1 MDKKQTLLKLLEEPE
16 NKFKEYKK
24 YSSGGFLNRLK
35 KLMRYR
41 WKYLKYAIS
50 EITRKPL
57 LVKEKVFWGEGF
69 FTHLPDGRY
78 ISLFGTL
85 GDSEIKL
92 IRFFIKNLER
102 NSVFFD
108 IGASYGF
115 YSMLAKQLITEG
127 EIHAFEPTPNI
138 SDLLQKNLLNKDRI
152 FLNQVALF
160 NSEGVINFYENL
172 VGKSGLNT
180 FNVFNIK
187 SIVNQDLFKQIRV
200 STTTLDKYCLSHSRP
215 TFIKIDV
222 EGAEGQVIE
231 GAIETLKN
239 ESPIIVMEVWRNP
252 LNNEG
257 HLRAIEVLKKFGY
270 KPYSITNNGELKS
283 KEKIEPE
290 KDIIALDDNFV
301 FIKS

>member
-1 MDKKQTLLKLLEEPE
+1 MDKRQILLHLLEKSE
-16 NKFKEYKK
+16 NSFKKFSK
-24 YSSGGFLNRLK
+24 GGFFNQMK

-41 WKYLKYAIS
+41 GKYLKYAIS
-50 EITRKPL
+50 ELTKKPL
-57 LVKEKVFWGEGF
+57 LVKGKTFWGEDF
-69 FTHLPDGRY
+69 FTHLPGDKY
-78 ISLFGTL
+78 IFLFNIL

-92 IRFFIKNLER
+92 TKFFIKNLKS
-102 NSVFFD
+102 NSIFFD
-108 IGASYGF
+108 IGTNYGF

-138 SDLLQKNLLNKDRI
+138 FDLLQKNLLNKDRI

-180 FNVFNIK
+180 FNVSNIK
-187 SIVNQDLFKQIRV
+187 SIFNQDLFKQIRV
-200 STTTLDKYCLSHSRP
+200 STTTLDKYCLSHSKP

-239 ESPIIVMEVWRNP
+239 ESPIIVMEVWRSP